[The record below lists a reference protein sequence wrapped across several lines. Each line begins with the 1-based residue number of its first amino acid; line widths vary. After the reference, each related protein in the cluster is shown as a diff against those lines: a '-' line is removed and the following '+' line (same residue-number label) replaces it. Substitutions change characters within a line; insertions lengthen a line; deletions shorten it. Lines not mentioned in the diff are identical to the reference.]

1 MNPNNIEVEIWS
13 DFLCP
18 FCYIGKKNFEKAL
31 SKLEDSSHIKVIYR
45 SFELNPAAEKSQN
58 ISIYEY
64 LAQKY
69 GKTLEWAKEANQNV
83 INMGIQSGIKM
94 NMDLVKPTNSFDA
107 HRLAHLAL
115 KNGKQSELSEILF
128 EMNFTLGKDIADYQ
142 VLKEAGV
149 KAGLKESEVTALL
162 SSNQFEDDVRDDER
176 TAQEFGI
183 SGVPFFVFNRKLA
196 VSGAQQP
203 ESFVQVFKQVQEE

>member
-196 VSGAQQP
+196 VSGSQQP

>member
-1 MNPNNIEVEIWS
+1 MNSNTSIDVEIWS

-18 FCYIGKKNFEKAL
+18 YCYIGKKNFEKAL
-31 SKLEDSSHIKVIYR
+31 SLLEDSSHIKVIYR

-64 LAQKY
+64 LAEKY

-83 INMGIQSGIKM
+83 TNMGIQSGITMK
-94 NMDLVKPTNSFDA
+94 MDLVKPTNSFDA

-115 KNGKQSELSEILF
+115 KQGKQSQLSEILF
-128 EMNFTLGKDIADYQ
+128 ETNFSMGKDIASHQ
-142 VLKEAGV
+142 VLIDAGV
-149 KAGLKESEVTALL
+149 KAGLNESDITSML
-162 SSNQFEDDVRDDER
+162 SSSQFENEVRQDEA

-183 SGVPFFVFNRKLA
+183 TGVPFFVFNRKLA

-203 ESFVQVFKQVQEE
+203 QSFLQVFKQIEE

>member
-94 NMDLVKPTNSFDA
+94 NMNLVKPTNSFDA

-128 EMNFTLGKDIADYQ
+128 EMNFTLGKDIADHQ
-142 VLKEAGV
+142 VLKEAGL